1 MFERFL
7 GRFVAFLSSV
17 LGGLC
22 LLIPTGGAVTLST
35 TVTADNHYGLY
46 YGSETNLTFVG
57 RNEKGGPGNPGTYN
71 WSLPETFAG
80 LQLSESDRFF
90 IVVWDDSIVDG
101 SQALL
106 GQFITDDGGTLLTNA
121 GEWAYFVTNGTNPGT
136 DGDPPSA
143 NSLEALLVP
152 AQWTH
157 PLSTALNGTEVWAAY
172 TGGPTPGISTQAY
185 WLCRVTCDGS
195 TSALTVYRSAPMSEI
210 QGRVLVLGAVPLSA
224 TSGLLGA
231 GLLAALIVR
240 SRRSRCEGQI
250 A

>member
-1 MFERFL
+1 MIR
-7 GRFVAFLSSV
+7 FLSSRLLMSV
-17 LGGLC
+17 IGLFA
-22 LLIPTGGAVTLST
+22 LISSSEAVTVT
-35 TVTADNHYGLY
+35 ATVTADNHYGLY
-46 YGSETNLTFVG
+46 YGTESNLTFVG

-90 IVVWDDSIVDG
+90 IVVWDDSVVDG

-106 GQFITDDGGTLLTNA
+106 GQFITEDGGTLLTNA
-121 GEWAYFVTNGTNPGT
+121 GEWAYFVTTGANPGT

-152 AQWTH
+152 AQWTR

-210 QGRVLVLGAVPLSA
+210 QGRALVVGAVPLPA
-224 TSGLLGA
+224 TSGLLVI
-231 GLLAALIVR
+231 GLLAALIVW
-240 SRRSRCEGQI
+240 SRRSGI
-250 A
+250 YG